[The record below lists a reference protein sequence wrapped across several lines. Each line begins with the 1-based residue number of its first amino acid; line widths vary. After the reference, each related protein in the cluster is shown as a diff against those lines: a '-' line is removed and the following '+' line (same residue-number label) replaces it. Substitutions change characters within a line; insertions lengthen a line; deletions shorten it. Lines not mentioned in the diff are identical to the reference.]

1 MLIIVAHREIQD
13 AQLAFDEAE
22 KLKDKGVEIISVAT
36 GKRHMVGNIKSQL
49 QVIST
54 TQTNTHSADYTSL
67 WTILDE
73 VLVNV
78 CGLGQCTSCKLCLDF
93 VCDSKYQQYTNS

>member
-1 MLIIVAHREIQD
+1 MLIIVAHKEVKD

-22 KLKDKGVEIISVAT
+22 KLKNKGVEIISIAT
-36 GKRHMVGNIKSQL
+36 GSRKKIESIKSQL

-54 TQTNTHSADYTSL
+54 TSTNVHSADYKSL

-73 VLVNV
+73 VVVNV
-78 CGLGQCTSCKLCLDF
+78 CGLGQCTSCRLNHC
-93 VCDSKYQQYTNS
+93 SY